1 MKKESAATLPVIPD
15 DSSVPVTYI
24 PRPAAEKRERISFAD
39 LWPSGDTQGGRRG
52 APVAIIA
59 CAALLS
65 AACLLALYGVSAR
78 LTGEW
83 SWSAPWEALQGF
95 LQGGGGDSVLPSGP
109 ADSES
114 EEDDPTVETESLEE
128 PTGAVE
134 EPTDPVN
141 GEECT
146 EPPTDSSTTEDGAV
160 TDTPTQDGG
169 TTTDEP
175 TADDSPTEEP
185 TTSTPD
191 PRPSVPTGMV
201 PIVGQD
207 MSQADK
213 GIDYVIRDSGAPLLT
228 PWEGRLFEGEE
239 PPAVLLIHSHPFEG
253 YSEGGDWF
261 DPTKGGLSQTTGPYA
276 VDGVVA
282 LGVALTRYLREA
294 GITVIHLRVYA
305 EEGETADAVYTRVE
319 GAVEEACALYQS
331 IGLILDLR
339 RCAELTET
347 GEILRTQGNYW
358 GRSCAQ
364 VGLSVHG
371 LRRAAGK
378 DLAIAQ
384 ALRSRLWGTE
394 VSLSR
399 PVRIRSGKGMA
410 PTVFE
415 IPFITLEMG
424 SAGNTYG
431 EAERLVEPLGS
442 ALVWA
447 LWGEP

>member
-15 DSSVPVTYI
+15 DPSVPVTYI
-24 PRPAAEKRERISFAD
+24 PHPTAEKRERISFAD
-39 LWPSGDTQGGRRG
+39 LWPSREHQGGRRG
-52 APVAIIA
+52 APMAIIA

-65 AACLLALYGVSAR
+65 AGCLLALYGVSAR

-95 LQGGGGDSVLPSGP
+95 LQGGCGGSALPSVSV
-109 ADSES
+109 DSES
-114 EEDDPTVETESLEE
+114 EEDDPTAETESEE
-128 PTGAVE
+128 ESTGAVE

-141 GEECT
+141 GEESS
-146 EPPTDSSTTEDGAV
+146 EPPTDPPTTENGAV
-160 TDTPTQDGG
+160 TDAPTQDGG

-175 TADDSPTEEP
+175 SADNSPTDEP
-185 TTSTPD
+185 TTDAPD
-191 PRPSVPTGMV
+191 SEPSVSTGMI

-207 MSQADK
+207 MSQADR
-213 GIDYVIRDSGAPLLT
+213 GIHYMIRDSGAPLVT
-228 PWEGRLFEGEE
+228 PREGSLFEGEE

-261 DPTKGGLSQTTGPYA
+261 DPTKGGLSQTASPYA
-276 VDGVVA
+276 ADGVVA
-282 LGVALTRYLREA
+282 LGAALTRYLREA

-319 GAVEEACALYQS
+319 GAVEEACALYQN

-347 GEILRTQGNYW
+347 GGILRTAGYYW

-371 LRRAAGK
+371 LRPTAGK

-394 VSLSR
+394 ISLSR
-399 PVRIRSGKGMA
+399 PVRIRGGAGMA
-410 PTVFE
+410 PTIPE

-424 SAGNTYG
+424 SAGNTYA
-431 EAERLVEPLGS
+431 EAERLVEPLGR
-442 ALVWA
+442 ALAWA